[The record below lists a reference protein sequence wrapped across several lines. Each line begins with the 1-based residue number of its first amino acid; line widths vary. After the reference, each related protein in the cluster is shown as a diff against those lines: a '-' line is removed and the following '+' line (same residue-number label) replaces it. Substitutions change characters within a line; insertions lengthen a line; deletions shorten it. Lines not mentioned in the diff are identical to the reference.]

1 MNAAVK
7 GVPKLA
13 LGASPRASL
22 LPPEIKME
30 AGLRAQR
37 RLLAT
42 IFIAVLVVVG
52 AAYALA
58 SFVAQSA
65 QDALDAANARTSAI
79 VGEQSEYIEVRQLS
93 NQVVAAE
100 EARLAATATE
110 VDWANYLPLVRQ
122 TIPAGSSI
130 TSLNVVSASPAVPLA
145 APSSPLETTRMVEIA
160 IAVSMPT
167 LPDISQWLDTVST
180 LPGYVDAVPGGIASS
195 EGAFTVTLT
204 VHVDE
209 SAKYNRF
216 APESEET
223 E

>member
-1 MNAAVK
+1 MSGAAK
-7 GVPKLA
+7 GAPKLA
-13 LGASPRASL
+13 LGASPRANL

-30 AGLRAQR
+30 AVLRGQR

-42 IFIAVLVVVG
+42 IFVAVLVVVG
-52 AAYALA
+52 AAYALV
-58 SFVAQSA
+58 SFVAQGA
-65 QDALDAANARTSAI
+65 QSALDAANARTSTI
-79 VGEQSEYIEVRQLS
+79 VAEQSEYIEVRQLG

-110 VDWANYLPLVRQ
+110 VDWSSYLPLVRQ
-122 TIPAGSSI
+122 TIPVGSSI
-130 TSLNVVSASPAVPLA
+130 TGLNVVSASPAVPLA

-160 IAVSMPT
+160 ISVSMQT
-167 LPDISQWLDTVST
+167 LPDISQWLDTVAS
-180 LPGYVDAVPGGIASS
+180 LPGYVDAVPGGIASAD
-195 EGAFTVTLT
+195 GGFTVTLT

-216 APESEET
+216 MPESEET